1 MDNANP
7 LLVGIDVGTTKI
19 CALVGETDELGALRI
34 LGVGVEPARGMRK
47 GVVINV
53 EEASNAIANAV
64 EKAQR
69 SAGYE
74 IGAAF
79 VSLAGSHIAS
89 INSRGVAG
97 IGGSNHGIDNED
109 IDRALDAAQAVAI
122 PHGRE
127 VLHVI
132 PRGFTVDGQDGIR
145 QPLGMH
151 GFRLEVE
158 AHIITA
164 ATASVQNLTKCV
176 EAAGVAVEAYV
187 LNPLASAEVVL
198 TDTEKEMGVIICDI
212 GGGTT
217 DLAIYLDGNVWHT
230 MVLSVGGNHLT
241 SDIAHGLRLPADM
254 AERLKI
260 EHGHAHSAEVAS
272 TESVNVQPFGEERPV
287 QISRLDLATII
298 EARVEEMFSLVLQE
312 IKRTGYDGLLPA
324 GVVLTG
330 GSSQLPGIRRVATD
344 VLNLPCRTSGPGNL
358 QGLVDKLTGPAY
370 STSVGLLHWA
380 QHESQVQPRV
390 NGKKRRNGNGNG
402 NGSGRGPRPEL
413 SRGFDLF
420 RRLLP

>member
-1 MDNANP
+1 MEDTP
-7 LLVGIDVGTTKI
+7 LLVGIDVGTTKVCTLI
-19 CALVGETDELGALRI
+19 ADVEEQGFRI
-34 LGVGVEPARGMRK
+34 LGVGIEPSQGMRK
-47 GVVINV
+47 GVVVDV
-53 EEASNAIANAV
+53 EQASRSIAASV
-64 EKAQR
+64 DKAQR

-79 VSLAGSHIAS
+79 VSLAGAHVSS
-89 INSRGVAG
+89 VNSRGVVG
-97 IGGSNHGIDNED
+97 IGSSGYGIEQDD
-109 IDRALDAAQAVAI
+109 IDRALDNAQAIAI

-132 PRGFTVDGQDGIR
+132 PRGFIVDGQEGIR

-198 TDTEKEMGVIICDI
+198 TDTEKEMGVVVVDI

-217 DLAIYLDGNVWHT
+217 DIAIYIDGNVWHT
-230 MVLSVGGNHLT
+230 SVLAVGGNHLT
-241 SDIAHGLRLPADM
+241 SDIAHGLRLPADV
-254 AERLKI
+254 AEKIKI
-260 EHGHAHSAEVAS
+260 EHGSAHAQEVNLG
-272 TESVNVQPFGEERPV
+272 ESFTVTPFGEDQPLQV
-287 QISRLDLATII
+287 SKHDLALII
-298 EARVEEMFSLVLQE
+298 EARVEEIFGLILQE

-324 GVVLTG
+324 GIVLTG
-330 GSSQLPGIRRVATD
+330 GTAQLPGIRKVASS
-344 VLNLPCRTSGPGNL
+344 VLNLPSRVAAPQNL
-358 QGLVDKLTGPAY
+358 FGLADKLVGPAY

-380 QHESQVQPRV
+380 QRESFATPSRK
-390 NGKKRRNGNGNG
+390 GRKKAARTID
-402 NGSGRGPRPEL
+402 L
-413 SRGFDLF
+413 SRGVDFLK
-420 RRLLP
+420 RLLP

>member
-1 MDNANP
+1 MEDNP

-19 CALVGETDELGALRI
+19 CALIADVDEGGTLRI
-34 LGVGVEPARGMRK
+34 LGVGLEPARGMRK
-47 GVVINV
+47 GVVVDV
-53 EEASNAIANAV
+53 EQASQAIAGAV

-74 IGAAF
+74 IGVAF

-89 INSRGVAG
+89 VNSRGVVG
-97 IGGSNHGIDNED
+97 IGGGSHGIDQDD
-109 IDRALDAAQAVAI
+109 IDRALDAAQAIAI

-132 PRGFTVDGQDGIR
+132 PRGFVVDGQDGIR

-176 EAAGVAVEAYV
+176 EAAGVQVEAYV
-187 LNPLASAEVVL
+187 LNPLASAEVTL
-198 TDTEKEMGVIICDI
+198 TDTEKEMGVVVCDI

-217 DLAIYLDGNVWHT
+217 DLAIYIDGNVWHT

-241 SDIAHGLRLPADM
+241 SDIAHGLRLPADV
-254 AERLKI
+254 AEKLKI
-260 EHGHAHSAEVAS
+260 DYGHACAADISS
-272 TESVNVQPFGEERPV
+272 TDLLSVQPFGEDKLV
-287 QISRLDLATII
+287 QVARADLVTIL
-298 EARVEEMFSLVLQE
+298 EARVEEIFGLILQE

-330 GSSQLPGIRRVATD
+330 GTSRLPGIRKVASE
-344 VLNLPCRTSGPGNL
+344 VLNLPCRVAGPQNL
-358 QGLVDKLTGPAY
+358 VGLTDKLDGPAF

-380 QHESQVQPRV
+380 RRESLSPMRA
-390 NGKKRRNGNGNG
+390 KKKKAGAKTMNVDV
-402 NGSGRGPRPEL
+402 GRGL
-413 SRGFDLF
+413 DFLK
-420 RRLLP
+420 RLLP

>member
-1 MDNANP
+1 MSDNP

-19 CALVGETDELGALRI
+19 CTLIADMSDGKALRI
-34 LGVGVEPARGMRK
+34 LGVGLEPARGMRK
-47 GVVINV
+47 GVVVDV
-53 EEASNAIANAV
+53 EQASQAIAASV

-74 IGAAF
+74 IGVAF

-89 INSRGVAG
+89 VNSRGVVG
-97 IGGSNHGIDNED
+97 IGGGGHGVDQDD
-109 IDRALDAAQAVAI
+109 IDRALDAAQAIAI

-132 PRGFTVDGQDGIR
+132 PRGFVVDGQDGIR

-164 ATASVQNLTKCV
+164 ATASVQNLTQCV
-176 EAAGVAVEAYV
+176 EAAGVQVEAYV
-187 LNPLASAEVVL
+187 LNPLASAEVTL
-198 TDTEKEMGVIICDI
+198 TDTEKEMGVVVCDV

-217 DLAIYLDGNVWHT
+217 DLAIYIDGNVWHT

-241 SDIAHGLRLPADM
+241 SDIAHGLRLPADV
-254 AERLKI
+254 AEKI
-260 EHGHAHSAEVAS
+260 KIDYGHACLADIAPTDQFS
-272 TESVNVQPFGEERPV
+272 VQPFGEDKAV
-287 QISRLDLATII
+287 QMARADLVTII
-298 EARVEEMFSLVLQE
+298 EARVEEIFSLILQE

-330 GSSQLPGIRRVATD
+330 GSSQLPGLRKVASE
-344 VLNLPCRTSGPGNL
+344 VLNLPCRVAAPQNL
-358 QGLVDKLTGPAY
+358 VGLTDRLNGPAF

-380 QHESQVQPRV
+380 QHESTSPMHAR
-390 NGKKRRNGNGNG
+390 KKKAGAKPINVDLN
-402 NGSGRGPRPEL
+402 RGL
-413 SRGFDLF
+413 DLLK
-420 RRLLP
+420 RLLP

>member
-1 MDNANP
+1 MEDNP

-19 CALVGETDELGALRI
+19 CALIADVDEGGALRI
-34 LGVGVEPARGMRK
+34 LGVGLEPARGMRK
-47 GVVINV
+47 GVVVDV
-53 EEASNAIANAV
+53 EQASQAIATAV

-74 IGAAF
+74 IGVAF

-89 INSRGVAG
+89 VNSRGVVG
-97 IGGSNHGIDNED
+97 IGGGGHGIDQED
-109 IDRALDAAQAVAI
+109 IDRALDAAQAIAI

-132 PRGFTVDGQDGIR
+132 PRGFVVDGQDGIR

-176 EAAGVAVEAYV
+176 ESAGVQVEAYV
-187 LNPLASAEVVL
+187 LNPLASAEVTL
-198 TDTEKEMGVIICDI
+198 TDTEKEMGVVVCDI

-217 DLAIYLDGNVWHT
+217 DMAIYIDGNVWHT

-241 SDIAHGLRLPADM
+241 SDIAHGLRLPADV
-254 AERLKI
+254 AEKI
-260 EHGHAHSAEVAS
+260 KIDYGHACAADIAS
-272 TESVNVQPFGEERPV
+272 TDVFSVQPFGEDRPV
-287 QISRLDLATII
+287 QVARADLVTII
-298 EARVEEMFSLVLQE
+298 EARVEEIFGLILQE

-330 GSSQLPGIRRVATD
+330 GTSQLPGLRKVASE
-344 VLNLPCRTSGPGNL
+344 VLNLPCRVAAPQNL
-358 QGLVDKLTGPAY
+358 LGLTDKLEGPAF

-380 QHESQVQPRV
+380 KRESLSPMRAKKKKSG
-390 NGKKRRNGNGNG
+390 GKPINMDLN
-402 NGSGRGPRPEL
+402 RGL
-413 SRGFDLF
+413 DFLK
-420 RRLLP
+420 RLLP

>member
-1 MDNANP
+1 MDNDNP
-7 LLVGIDVGTTKI
+7 LLVGLDVGTTKI
-19 CALVGETDELGALRI
+19 CALVGETDEFGGLRI
-34 LGVGVEPARGMRK
+34 LGVGLEPARGMRK
-47 GVVINV
+47 GVVVNV

-89 INSRGVAG
+89 VNSRGVAG
-97 IGGSNHGIDNED
+97 VGGASHGIDQDD
-109 IDRALDAAQAVAI
+109 IDRALDAAQAIAI

-132 PRGFTVDGQDGIR
+132 PRGFSVDGQDGIR

-176 EAAGVAVEAYV
+176 EAGGVAVEAYV

-198 TDTEKEMGVIICDI
+198 TDTEKEMGVVVCDI

-254 AERLKI
+254 AERIKI
-260 EHGHAHSAEVAS
+260 QHGHACSSEVAS
-272 TESVNVQPFGEERPV
+272 TEHFSIQPFGEDRPV
-287 QISRLDLATII
+287 QVSRLDLATII

-312 IKRTGYDGLLPA
+312 VKRTGYDGLLPA
-324 GVVLTG
+324 GMVLTG
-330 GSSQLPGIRRVATD
+330 GTSLLPGIRHVAND
-344 VLNLPCRTSGPGNL
+344 ILNLPCRTAGPTNL
-358 QGLVDKLTGPAY
+358 QGLVDKLEGPAF
-370 STSVGLLHWA
+370 STSVGLLRWA
-380 QHESQVQPRV
+380 QHESLALSR
-390 NGKKRRNGNGNG
+390 GNGNG
-402 NGSGRGPRPEL
+402 NGKKHRKGALRTVDLGKS
-413 SRGFDLF
+413 FDLF

>member
-1 MDNANP
+1 MDNDNP
-7 LLVGIDVGTTKI
+7 LLVGLDVGTTKI
-19 CALVGETDELGALRI
+19 CALVGENDEFGGLRI
-34 LGVGVEPARGMRK
+34 LGVGLEPARGMRK
-47 GVVINV
+47 GVVVNV

-89 INSRGVAG
+89 VNSRGVAG
-97 IGGSNHGIDNED
+97 VGGASHGIDQDD
-109 IDRALDAAQAVAI
+109 IERALDAAQAIAI

-132 PRGFTVDGQDGIR
+132 PRGFSVDGQDGIR
-145 QPLGMH
+145 QPMGMH

-164 ATASVQNLTKCV
+164 AAASVQNLTKCV
-176 EAAGVAVEAYV
+176 EAAGVTVEAYV
-187 LNPLASAEVVL
+187 LNPLASGEVVL
-198 TDTEKEMGVIICDI
+198 TDTEKEMGVVVCDI

-254 AERLKI
+254 AERIKI
-260 EHGHAHSAEVAS
+260 QHGNAFSGEVAS
-272 TESVNVQPFGEERPV
+272 TEHFSIQPFGEDRPV
-287 QISRLDLATII
+287 EVSRLDLATII

-312 IKRTGYDGLLPA
+312 VKRTGYDGLLPA
-324 GVVLTG
+324 GMVLTG
-330 GSSQLPGIRRVATD
+330 GTSLLPGIRRVATE
-344 VLNLPCRTSGPGNL
+344 VLNLPCRTAGPTNL
-358 QGLVDKLTGPAY
+358 QGLVDKLEGPAF
-370 STSVGLLHWA
+370 STSVGLLRWA
-380 QHESQVQPRV
+380 QHESQAVGRV
-390 NGKKRRNGNGNG
+390 NGKKRKKGAARSVDLGK
-402 NGSGRGPRPEL
+402 S
-413 SRGFDLF
+413 FDLF